1 MAVVCYVVKRSF
13 ICELAFTNWT
23 QNANETDQ
31 TPCRASKM
39 LYALSNKPNFPVCCT
54 QQYTSA
60 PHRNLRGD
68 DSVTNSILKSVHSQ
82 AVVLP
87 GVIEFCGPLCVL
99 PMNCPR

>member
-39 LYALSNKPNFPVCCT
+39 LYALSNKPNFQFV
-54 QQYTSA
+54 A
-60 PHRNLRGD
+60 
-68 DSVTNSILKSVHSQ
+68 HSSTP
-82 AVVLP
+82 AHHTAT
-87 GVIEFCGPLCVL
+87 
-99 PMNCPR
+99 